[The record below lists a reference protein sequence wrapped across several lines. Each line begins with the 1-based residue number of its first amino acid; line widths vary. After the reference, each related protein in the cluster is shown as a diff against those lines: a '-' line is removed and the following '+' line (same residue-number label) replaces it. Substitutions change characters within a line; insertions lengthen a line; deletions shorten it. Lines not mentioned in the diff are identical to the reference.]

1 MELSTAIVI
10 AAFVA
15 CPIAMGA
22 AMWLMNRKMNEPGRG
37 RAGTSSS
44 DRLAQLRSQREDLE
58 AEIAEVTRLLNLEA
72 KRAALNEESGLEAE
86 PRLQAAGAAPP
97 SE

>member
-22 AMWLMNRKMNEPGRG
+22 AMWLMNRRMNEPRLRSQSGS
-37 RAGTSSS
+37 AA
-44 DRLAQLRSQREDLE
+44 DRLAELRAQREQLE
-58 AEIAEVTRLLNLEA
+58 AEIAEVGRLLDLEA
-72 KRAALNEESGLEAE
+72 KAGTLREKTEVKPGA
-86 PRLQAAGAAPP
+86 RLQAPRAEAAR
-97 SE
+97 E

>member
-22 AMWLMNRKMNEPGRG
+22 AMWLMNRKMNEPRRG
-37 RAGTSSS
+37 RVGTSSS
-44 DRLAQLRSQREDLE
+44 DRPADLRAQRRDLE
-58 AEIAEVTRLLNLEA
+58 AEIAEVTRLLDLEA
-72 KRAALNEESGLEAE
+72 KRAALHEEPGLDAE
-86 PRLQAAGAAPP
+86 HRVRATGAVPHP
-97 SE
+97 D